1 MSRRVVWI
9 VVASALTS
17 LLFAWVSTSG
27 GVNLWGEVQW
37 DPTPAERGPIDFDG
51 SFDST
56 DSPMRFDE
64 TDVSSFEL
72 PEWIESILQVL
83 VVVVAFVAMIALVIM
98 GWRNRPRLRW
108 RRRPAGA
115 EDFEVLPDVA
125 ATVVHEAAA
134 QRAAL
139 VGGMPR
145 NAIVQ
150 CWLRLEG
157 DVAAAGLLRNSADT
171 SAEFTERVL
180 GRYSVDSEA
189 IQELAALYREARFSQ
204 HSLDESA
211 RQLALDALDRLHQ
224 ALRMASTE
232 QVGAEAPASPLRGVS
247 R

>member
-1 MSRRVVWI
+1 MSRRVAWI

-37 DPTPAERGPIDFDG
+37 DPAPLERGPMDFDG
-51 SFDST
+51 SFDLT
-56 DSPMRFDE
+56 DLSPLLDE
-64 TDVSSFEL
+64 ADAPPSEL
-72 PEWIESILQVL
+72 PGWVEAILQVM
-83 VVVVAFVAMIALVIM
+83 VAVVAFVVTIALAIM

-108 RRRPAGA
+108 RRQPAGA
-115 EDFEVLPDVA
+115 EDFDVLPDVA

-139 VGGMPR
+139 LGGMPR
-145 NAIVQ
+145 NAIVR

-180 GRYSVDSEA
+180 GRYTVDSEA

-204 HSLDESA
+204 HPLDESA
-211 RQLALDALDRLHQ
+211 RRAALDALGRLHQ
-224 ALRMASTE
+224 ALSAASTE
-232 QVGAEAPASPLRGVS
+232 ELGTQAPANPPAGVLA
-247 R
+247 